1 MSSIAVP
8 RAVVPRRAWQTD
20 LPVLLVAV
28 VWGASYLA
36 AKDITTARTVLAVLV
51 LRFAL
56 VLPVLA
62 VVGHRS
68 LRALT
73 AAQWRGAAL
82 LGLILAGIFLL
93 ETYGVVHTSATNA
106 GLIISL
112 TMIFTPL
119 AEAAVT
125 RTRPSRGFLG
135 AAALSV
141 LGVLLL
147 TQGAGFT
154 RPSLGDLLMLLA
166 ALARTL
172 HVLAMSRT
180 KAVRG
185 ADALPLTTVQLGT
198 AVAVFALLSTGA
210 DTTPWETVSDFG
222 VREWAGLLFLSVFC
236 TLFAFFVQMWAVRRT
251 SPSRVSLL
259 LGTEPPVGR
268 RGRYRP
274 GRRTPRRARTGGRPA
289 RPAGDSVGARGRTVT
304 PGGLGAAR
312 RAAPDGPAATVPSV
326 PLGGV
331 TSWRGTGSRPC
342 RGRGRWAVWPGRRC
356 RSGRRRLRC
365 RAVGPRWSSTGV
377 PRSCRSAGRGAGVG
391 DVALAVGELVDDGAG
406 HRGAVGSDPL
416 RRAKPGR
423 ASRSCAGCR
432 PGGWRR
438 RCPG

>member
-1 MSSIAVP
+1 MSSIAAP
-8 RAVVPRRAWQTD
+8 LVVAPRRTWQTD

-73 AAQWRGAAL
+73 GAQWRGAGL

-125 RTRPSRGFLG
+125 RTRPSRAFLG

-141 LGVLLL
+141 FGVLLL

-172 HVLAMSRT
+172 HVLTMSRV
-180 KAVRG
+180 KSVRG
-185 ADALPLTTVQLGT
+185 ADALSLTTVQLGA
-198 AVAVFALLSTGA
+198 AVTVFALLSAGA
-210 DTTPWETVSDFG
+210 DTTPWATAADFG
-222 VREWAGLLFLSVFC
+222 AREWAGLLFLSVFC

-259 LGTEPPVGR
+259 LGTEPLWAAAAGIALGGERLGAFGLAGGVLVLVGTAW
-268 RGRYRP
+268 GR
-274 GRRTPRRARTGGRPA
+274 
-289 RPAGDSVGARGRTVT
+289 
-304 PGGLGAAR
+304 GAAR
-312 RAAPDGPAATVPSV
+312 
-326 PLGGV
+326 
-331 TSWRGTGSRPC
+331 
-342 RGRGRWAVWPGRRC
+342 
-356 RSGRRRLRC
+356 
-365 RAVGPRWSSTGV
+365 
-377 PRSCRSAGRGAGVG
+377 
-391 DVALAVGELVDDGAG
+391 
-406 HRGAVGSDPL
+406 
-416 RRAKPGR
+416 
-423 ASRSCAGCR
+423 
-432 PGGWRR
+432 
-438 RCPG
+438 

>member
-8 RAVVPRRAWQTD
+8 RVVAPRRALLTD

-62 VVGHRS
+62 AVGHRS

-73 AAQWRGAAL
+73 AAQWRGAGL
-82 LGLILAGIFLL
+82 LGLILSGIFLL

-125 RTRPSRGFLG
+125 RTRPSRAFLG
-135 AAALSV
+135 AAAVSV
-141 LGVLLL
+141 LGVVLL

-172 HVLAMSRT
+172 HVLAMSRIT
-180 KAVRG
+180 AVRG

-198 AVAVFALLSTGA
+198 AVVVFAVLSTGA
-210 DTTPWETVSDFG
+210 DTTPWATAADFG
-222 VREWAGLLFLSVFC
+222 VRAWAGLLFLSVFC

-259 LGTEPPVGR
+259 LGTEPLWAAAAGI
-268 RGRYRP
+268 
-274 GRRTPRRARTGGRPA
+274 ALGGER
-289 RPAGDSVGARGRTVT
+289 
-304 PGGLGAAR
+304 LGALGLVGGALVLVGTAWGR
-312 RAAPDGPAATVPSV
+312 RAAG
-326 PLGGV
+326 
-331 TSWRGTGSRPC
+331 
-342 RGRGRWAVWPGRRC
+342 
-356 RSGRRRLRC
+356 
-365 RAVGPRWSSTGV
+365 
-377 PRSCRSAGRGAGVG
+377 
-391 DVALAVGELVDDGAG
+391 
-406 HRGAVGSDPL
+406 
-416 RRAKPGR
+416 
-423 ASRSCAGCR
+423 
-432 PGGWRR
+432 
-438 RCPG
+438 